1 MKRAMAWLRE
11 QFWSASDDE
20 DDGAISAA
28 PALPLREIVRRFW
41 PDARPFRW
49 LLIPLLLLVAVGPAL
64 DTATIWLYKLLIDDV
79 LVPQDF
85 ALFPRVA
92 IAYLGL
98 TLLGG
103 LVSFGDD
110 VLSAWVSERFLLNLR
125 TRVFSHLQRLPLDFF
140 EDRQRGDLVARL
152 TDDVEEVEALLVAGV
167 ADFLSYLLRI
177 VFFTGALF
185 FLSWRLALLALV
197 VAPIFWLASRA
208 FSSRIKQV
216 AREQRRRAGAIS
228 AVVEEGLANVSL
240 VQAYGLEE
248 REIGRFRREVQGNF
262 VAQMALER
270 LKALFSPL
278 LDLFELGG
286 VLIVVA
292 AGSWELA
299 QGNLTLGGLLV
310 FLTYLTQL
318 MSPVRSLSQLIG
330 SFGAASAGAERILE
344 VLDEE
349 PAIAEVL
356 DPARPASVSPLCG
369 AVRFDH
375 VSFRYPGAR
384 RDALRD
390 VSFAVGPGQTLAI
403 VGASGAGK
411 STISRLLLRFF
422 DARSGSVT
430 VDGQDVRDMAVQSLR
445 GNIAVVLQEA
455 QVFAG
460 TIRENIALGRPEASE
475 RDVVLAAV
483 AADAHDFITALPDG
497 YDTRIGQ
504 GGASLSGGQRQRL
517 AMARAFV
524 RNAPILVLDEPTTGL
539 DAETS
544 ERIMA
549 PLRRLMADRA
559 TIVISHNLLTTRDA
573 TEIVV
578 LDKGR
583 IVERGTHHELLA
595 HNGAYARLYRLHHPD
610 HEPIAVDRAMA
621 GVA

>member
-1 MKRAMAWLRE
+1 MMKQAMAWLSQ
-11 QFWSASDDE
+11 QFWTESDDE
-20 DDGAISAA
+20 DGPIEAA
-28 PALPLREIVRRFW
+28 PPVPLREIVRRFW

-49 LLIPLLLLVAVGPAL
+49 LLVPLLLFVAVGPAI

-79 LVPQDF
+79 LVPQNF
-85 ALFPRVA
+85 ALFPQVA
-92 IAYLGL
+92 LAYLGL
-98 TLLGG
+98 TLLSG

-125 TRVFSHLQRLPLDFF
+125 SRVFAHLQRLPLDFF
-140 EDRQRGDLVARL
+140 EGRQRGDLVARL

-167 ADFLSYLLRI
+167 ADFLSYLLRV

-185 FLSWRLALLALV
+185 FLSWRLALLALAA
-197 VAPIFWLASRA
+197 APIFWLASRA
-208 FSSRIKQV
+208 FSHRIKRV
-216 AREQRRRAGAIS
+216 AREQRRRSGAIS

-248 REIGRFRREVQGNF
+248 REIWRFRREAQGNF

-270 LKALFSPL
+270 VKALFSPL

-286 VLIVVA
+286 VLFVVA

-299 QGNLTLGGLLV
+299 QGSLTLGGLLV

-318 MSPVRSLSQLIG
+318 LSPLRALSQLIG
-330 SFGAASAGAERILE
+330 SFAAASAGAERIIE

-349 PAIAEVL
+349 PAIVETTETA
-356 DPARPASVSPLCG
+356 PAAPLRG
-369 AVRFDH
+369 DVRFDDI
-375 VSFRYPGAR
+375 SFRYPGTR

-390 VSFAVGPGQTLAI
+390 VSFAVGPGETLAI

-411 STISRLLLRFF
+411 STISRLLLRFY
-422 DARSGSVT
+422 DPSRGAVT
-430 VDGQDVRDMAVQSLR
+430 VDGQDVRNLPVQALR
-445 GNIAVVLQEA
+445 GNIAIVLQDA

-460 TIRENIALGRPEASE
+460 TIRENIALGRPDASE
-475 RDVVLAAV
+475 RDVVLAAI
-483 AADAHDFITALPDG
+483 AADAHDFIVSLPDG
-497 YDTRIGQ
+497 YDTHIGQ
-504 GGASLSGGQRQRL
+504 GGANLSGGQRQRL

-539 DAETS
+539 DAATTKHV
-544 ERIMA
+544 MA
-549 PLRRLMADRA
+549 PLRRLMNDRA

-573 TEIVV
+573 TKIVV

-583 IVERGTHHELLA
+583 IVERGTHAELLA
-595 HNGAYARLYRLHHPD
+595 LNGAYARLYRLHHPD
-610 HEPIAVDRAMA
+610 HKQDAAERELA